1 MFKVA
6 FLVYAVFAGDVV
18 YDKLKE
24 IRHNV
29 PLGDLLYTYKPM
41 MISQVLSLRLE
52 KLMTELDQLVKRT
65 RQSMG
70 TVTLIEDCLGTQGH
84 SNSVVAQY
92 TDNSTAVGQRML
104 ER

>member
-52 KLMTELDQLVKRT
+52 KLMAE
-65 RQSMG
+65 
-70 TVTLIEDCLGTQGH
+70 
-84 SNSVVAQY
+84 
-92 TDNSTAVGQRML
+92 
-104 ER
+104 